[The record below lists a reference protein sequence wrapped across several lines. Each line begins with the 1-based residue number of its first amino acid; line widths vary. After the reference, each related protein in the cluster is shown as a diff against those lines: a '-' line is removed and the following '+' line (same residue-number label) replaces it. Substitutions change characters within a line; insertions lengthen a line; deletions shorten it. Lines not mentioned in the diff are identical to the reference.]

1 MTMGGFQTRY
11 DRCRSAAERYLQ
23 GLFPPAGKPYGRL
36 QEAMRYSL
44 LAGGKRVRPVLALA
58 FCELCGGHLEE
69 ALPFAAAVECV
80 HTYSLIHDD
89 LPCMD
94 DDDLRRGR
102 PTCHKVYGETMAVL
116 AGDALQAEA
125 FRLMAQAPEL
135 SGEQRADAV
144 LELARACGGDGMVA
158 GQLMDVE
165 QIVTNEE
172 ELRLMC
178 GLKTGAMI
186 QAAAVLGCVAAD
198 ASGETRER
206 ARAYGRHIG
215 LAFQIRD
222 DMLDVTASE
231 TELGKPVGSDRS
243 EGKHTFADMLGLEG
257 CAAAVAEE
265 TRLAKEAVEG
275 LDGSGFLCR
284 LADTLADR
292 RM

>member
-58 FCELCGGHLEE
+58 FCELCGGRLEE

-125 FRLMAQAPEL
+125 FRLIAGARDMEAW
-135 SGEQRADAV
+135 QRSEAVLVLADA
-144 LELARACGGDGMVA
+144 CGADGMVA
-158 GQLMDVE
+158 GQVLDTDQLASGE
-165 QIVTNEE
+165 AD
-172 ELRLMC
+172 LRILC
-178 GLKTGAMI
+178 ALKTGALI
-186 QAAAVLGCVAAD
+186 RAAAELGCIAAGAGED
-198 ASGETRER
+198 ARRR
-206 ARAYGRHIG
+206 ASDYAGHLG
-215 LAFQIRD
+215 LAFQVRD
-222 DMLDVTASE
+222 DMLDVTAQE
-231 TELGKPVGSDRS
+231 DELGKPIGSDQAA
-243 EGKHTFADMLGLEG
+243 GKRTFVDLLGLDA
-257 CAAAVAEE
+257 CAGLVARE
-265 TRLAKEAVEG
+265 TALACEA
-275 LDGSGFLCR
+275 LSG
-284 LADTLADR
+284 LADR
-292 RM
+292 RH

>member
-58 FCELCGGHLEE
+58 FCELCGGRLEE

-125 FRLMAQAPEL
+125 FRLIAGARDMEAW
-135 SGEQRADAV
+135 QRSEAVLVLADA
-144 LELARACGGDGMVA
+144 CGADGMVA
-158 GQLMDVE
+158 GQ
-165 QIVTNEE
+165 
-172 ELRLMC
+172 
-178 GLKTGAMI
+178 
-186 QAAAVLGCVAAD
+186 VLD
-198 ASGETRER
+198 TDQLASGSNSNTSMYSVLQQLNVAREK
-206 ARAYGRHIG
+206 HIP
-215 LAFQIRD
+215 QD
-222 DMLDVTASE
+222 Q
-231 TELGKPVGSDRS
+231 
-243 EGKHTFADMLGLEG
+243 
-257 CAAAVAEE
+257 
-265 TRLAKEAVEG
+265 
-275 LDGSGFLCR
+275 
-284 LADTLADR
+284 
-292 RM
+292 

>member
-94 DDDLRRGR
+94 
-102 PTCHKVYGETMAVL
+102 VYGETMAVL

-125 FRLMAQAPEL
+125 FRLIAGARDMEAW
-135 SGEQRADAV
+135 QRSEAVLVLADA
-144 LELARACGGDGMVA
+144 CGADGMVA
-158 GQLMDVE
+158 GQVLDTDQLASGE
-165 QIVTNEE
+165 AD
-172 ELRLMC
+172 LRTLC
-178 GLKTGAMI
+178 ALKTGALI
-186 QAAAVLGCVAAD
+186 RAAAELGCIAAGAGED
-198 ASGETRER
+198 ARRR
-206 ARAYGRHIG
+206 ASDYAGHLG
-215 LAFQIRD
+215 LAFQVRD
-222 DMLDVTASE
+222 DMLDVTAQE
-231 TELGKPVGSDRS
+231 DELGKPIGSDQAA
-243 EGKHTFADMLGLEG
+243 GKRTFVDLLGLDA
-257 CAAAVAEE
+257 CAGLVARE
-265 TRLAKEAVEG
+265 TALACEALSG
-275 LDGSGFLCR
+275 LADSGFLLE
-284 LADTLADR
+284 LADSLADR
-292 RM
+292 RH

>member
-58 FCELCGGHLEE
+58 FCELCGGRLEE

-125 FRLMAQAPEL
+125 FRLIAGARDMEAW
-135 SGEQRADAV
+135 QRSEAVLVLADA
-144 LELARACGGDGMVA
+144 CGADGMVA
-158 GQLMDVE
+158 GQVLDTDQLASGE
-165 QIVTNEE
+165 AD
-172 ELRLMC
+172 LRILC
-178 GLKTGAMI
+178 ALKTGALI
-186 QAAAVLGCVAAD
+186 RAAAELGCIAAGAGED
-198 ASGETRER
+198 ARRR
-206 ARAYGRHIG
+206 ASDYAGHLG
-215 LAFQIRD
+215 LAFQVRD
-222 DMLDVTASE
+222 DMLDVTAQE
-231 TELGKPVGSDRS
+231 DELGKPIGSDQAA
-243 EGKHTFADMLGLEG
+243 GKRTFVDLLGLDA
-257 CAAAVAEE
+257 CAGLVARE
-265 TRLAKEAVEG
+265 TALACEALSG
-275 LDGSGFLCR
+275 LADSGFLLE
-284 LADTLADR
+284 LADSLADR
-292 RM
+292 TH